1 MHMTHPCSCITP
13 PHLLKHLLQS
23 DDATV
28 RQAAMT
34 TLVASSGMRAV
45 RKFRPTL
52 VGLTAPEA
60 GWRCIWD
67 AGHAEMKESATFA
80 RSETGPAV
88 SDASVNR
95 AFDDLGTTRKFYK
108 EVFGRDSV
116 DGCGMRLDGY
126 VHWSD
131 HFNNAMWDGHAML
144 FGDGDGVMFSD
155 LTGAL
160 DVVAHELTHGV
171 TQTTAGL
178 AYHDQPGALNESIS
192 DVFGS
197 LVKQWSKKQT
207 AADADWLIGAEVFT
221 PGFAGD
227 ALRSMMNPGHAY
239 DNPQL
244 GKDRQVAHMR
254 DYLALPDTYEGDYGG
269 VHLNSGIPNKAF
281 YLVATNIG
289 GHAWEIPG
297 HIWYD
302 SLKGSSPA
310 TEFLEFAETTAAK
323 AMQLY
328 GADTQRAVQDA
339 WEQVGIP
346 LGGLHPQTIAPVAD
360 GYEALQK
367 QLAALANDVRA
378 LTKEVRDGRRPAA
391 KAVARDKT
399 GRAVKAT

>member
-1 MHMTHPCSCITP
+1 MHMTHRCSCITP
-13 PHLLKHLLQS
+13 PHLLQHLLQS
-23 DDATV
+23 DNATV
-28 RQAAMT
+28 RDAAMR

-45 RKFRPTL
+45 RKVRPTL
-52 VGLTAPEA
+52 VGLTAPED
-60 GWRCIWD
+60 GWRSIWD
-67 AGHAEMKESATFA
+67 AQHAEMKESAKFA
-80 RSETGPAV
+80 RSETGPPV
-88 SDASVNR
+88 SDESVNR

-108 EVFGRDSV
+108 EVFHRDSV
-116 DGCGMRLDGY
+116 DGCGMRLEGY

-131 HFNNAMWDGHAML
+131 HLNNAMWDGHAML

-227 ALRSMMNPGHAY
+227 ALRSMKDPGHAY

-244 GKDRQVAHMR
+244 GKDGQVAHMR
-254 DYLALPDTYEGDYGG
+254 DYLTKPDTYEGDYGG

-289 GHAWEIPG
+289 GHAWETPG

-302 SLKGSSPA
+302 SLKGSSP
-310 TEFLEFAETTAAK
+310 TTDFQEFAETTVAK
-323 AMQLY
+323 ALQLY
-328 GADTQRAVQDA
+328 GADTRGAVQDA
-339 WEQVGIP
+339 WEQVGIHVR
-346 LGGLHPQTIAPVAD
+346 GLHAQTIAPVAD
-360 GYEALQK
+360 GYDALQQ
-367 QLAALANDVRA
+367 QLDALANEVRV
-378 LTKEVRDGRRPAA
+378 LTKEVRGGRRPAA
-391 KAVARDKT
+391 RAVVRDKT
-399 GRAVKAT
+399 SRAVKAT